1 VTETNDAG
9 ERLEVRSSRLWALF
23 HLNLTQLIFPARMI
37 ADRLGISTKTIG
49 AWYKPWQRSD
59 EHLPMSHLAQ
69 VIHDRGLFWDNIR
82 VESTGGS
89 SDPLPIDGV
98 SKSQARYFVEH
109 MRARMNDSIPTQ
121 PRHAPPPPR

>member
-1 VTETNDAG
+1 MTETNDAG